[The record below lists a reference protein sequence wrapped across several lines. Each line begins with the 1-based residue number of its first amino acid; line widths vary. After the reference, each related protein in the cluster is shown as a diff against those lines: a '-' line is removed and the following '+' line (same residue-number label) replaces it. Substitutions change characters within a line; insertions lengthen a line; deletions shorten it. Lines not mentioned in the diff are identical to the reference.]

1 MNRDVTMLILKK
13 KIFLSYSTNEMV
25 MIINSGMHLKKVQ
38 FRKIIFTQKSAM
50 VFKKKFTTESGPKG
64 AFRKIAQLHVCQ

>member
-1 MNRDVTMLILKK
+1 
-13 KIFLSYSTNEMV
+13 
-25 MIINSGMHLKKVQ
+25 MIINSGMHLNKAK